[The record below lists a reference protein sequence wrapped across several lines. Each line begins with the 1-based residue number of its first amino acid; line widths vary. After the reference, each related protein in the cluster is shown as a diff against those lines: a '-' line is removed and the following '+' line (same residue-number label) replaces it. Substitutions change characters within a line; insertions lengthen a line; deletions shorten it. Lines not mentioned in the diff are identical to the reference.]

1 MAPAWPWLEKKPV
14 ARDMSQGIST
24 TYREWR
30 VSNGLPVEPAPTDE
44 SIQQSTTE
52 PTQDQP
58 SLAAENQVLEME
70 VSRLAAENKALKVSQ
85 VRDKWKLEAMEAKI
99 QELENKLKTG

>member
-1 MAPAWPWLEKKPV
+1 
-14 ARDMSQGIST
+14 MSQGIST

-44 SIQQSTTE
+44 SIQQCTLTSQ
-52 PTQDQP
+52 PTQDQA